1 MLIDEIIERLRQ
13 LPFVSRVLIEQR
25 THLEKIVA
33 QDGLARMHDGL
44 LVLRQRYG
52 RQDDDDRNNDHQLE
66 QRKAERGEQWAVGS
80 GQRMPP
86 DCGSLFARCE
96 LLTACPLLITSHYT
110 SLHSVRSLWISS
122 EYRKC
127 FHRPRKLNPQD
138 RNMSESPIP
147 LCRSSDLP
155 ESGADRS
162 WFSELPTPVVQL
174 PAP

>member
-66 QRKAERGEQWAVGS
+66 QRKTSRLRIAN
-80 GQRMPP
+80 
-86 DCGSLFARCE
+86 CGLRIGRNGFPIRNPQSAIRNCL
-96 LLTACPLLITSHYT
+96 TSHYT

-122 EYRKC
+122 EYRK
-127 FHRPRKLNPQD
+127 
-138 RNMSESPIP
+138 
-147 LCRSSDLP
+147 
-155 ESGADRS
+155 
-162 WFSELPTPVVQL
+162 
-174 PAP
+174 